1 MSMTDEAAELIA
13 AKTTDKYGNAGRFG
27 VVIYTDND
35 SGDNL
40 SWTFVR
46 SENLNSD
53 KIAMGHYAAA
63 LILELERMF
72 GKDTAK
78 LVKSVLKERRD
89 GTKH

>member
-13 AKTTDKYGNAGRFG
+13 AKTTDKYGDAGRFG
-27 VVIYTDND
+27 VVIYTDNTSD
-35 SGDNL
+35 DDLN
-40 SWTFVR
+40 WTFVR
-46 SENLNSD
+46 SENLSG
-53 KIAMGHYAAA
+53 ATARSYYAAA